1 MESKMSAVRRLPQA
15 ALGLALM
22 GLTVMPDSVWA
33 QEKTAKGEQ
42 AEPPHLELRR
52 TARSRE
58 YQGRTVDGEDRVI
71 RRGDS
76 LWRILIQ
83 ERGLP
88 QKSFGRYIILIG
100 SLNPALKNPD
110 MLPVGGTLFIP
121 LEPDEL
127 LGVKPAVEMEDAK
140 IYRVKEGDRFIDV
153 LREQLEVKG
162 GAELRK
168 AGEQVK
174 RLNPDKKNWDA
185 LVVGETIRL
194 PAAVGVAGRAPAAPK
209 GRPVAIVGLD
219 YGQKISA
226 QENLDLLASVMEAL
240 GQETNREGEEAV
252 ALSDGTMHLDRAAY
266 PVIQNSRKGQK
277 IILDLQSKIS
287 QSLRSKLETGKS
299 GIPVVS
305 LKKGVSLHETVSHLL
320 SRLGY
325 QSLPSNQLVVVQD
338 KGVAVQ
344 VKGEWM
350 AMPQEEGGGAPQVL
364 IISLTDA
371 SGQAPDYLRGY
382 LALKGMTL
390 TEIELPSSRSPAGPS
405 AASSGDGTA
414 QARIESWPADKAA
427 LIDAFLNDYGI
438 SFSSANWL
446 SVTLRDGIRME
457 AKADRLFE
465 HGGKRVALSFRPVGN
480 DVKKALQQSQ
490 GVRVVEMDP
499 ATQPSREVI
508 ARLLTAVGEP
518 ATYREQRFQAND
530 RGPKDKLTLAISGY
544 YLQKRSLLL
553 TDREIPKELER
564 FFFDKGMRVVRFR

>member
-1 MESKMSAVRRLPQA
+1 MESKMSAVRRLPHA

-127 LGVKPAVEMEDAK
+127 LGVKPAVK
-140 IYRVKEGDRFIDV
+140 
-153 LREQLEVKG
+153 KG
-162 GAELRK
+162 
-168 AGEQVK
+168 
-174 RLNPDKKNWDA
+174 
-185 LVVGETIRL
+185 
-194 PAAVGVAGRAPAAPK
+194 APAAPK

-305 LKKGVSLHETVSHLL
+305 LKKGVSLHETVSNVL

-325 QSLPSNQLVVVQD
+325 QSLPSNQPVVVQD

-350 AMPQEEGGGAPQVL
+350 AMPQDEGGVAPQVL

-371 SGQAPDYLRGY
+371 SGQAPEYLRGY

-390 TEIELPSSRSPAGPS
+390 TEIELPSSRSPAGSS

-465 HGGKRVALSFRPVGN
+465 YGGKRVALSFRPVGG

-530 RGPKDKLTLAISGY
+530 RGPKDKLTLAVSGY
-544 YLQKRSLLL
+544 YLPQRSLLL

-564 FFFDKGMRVVRFR
+564 FFSDKGMRVVRFR

>member
-1 MESKMSAVRRLPQA
+1 MESKISLARRLPQA
-15 ALGLALM
+15 ALVVLM
-22 GLTVMPDSVWA
+22 SLTVMPEPVWA
-33 QEKTAKGEQ
+33 QERAVKGEQ
-42 AEPPHLELRR
+42 AEAPHLELRR

-58 YQGRTVDGEDRVI
+58 YQGRTVDGEDRVV

-88 QKSFGRYIILIG
+88 QKGFSRYVILIG
-100 SLNPALKNPD
+100 SLNPGLKNPD
-110 MLPVGGTLFIP
+110 VLPVGDTLFIP
-121 LEPDEL
+121 MEPDEI
-127 LGVKPAVEMEDAK
+127 LGVKPAVEKEETK
-140 IYRVKEGDRFIDV
+140 GYRVKQGDRLYDV

-168 AGEQVK
+168 VAEQVK
-174 RLNPDKKNWDA
+174 RLNPDKKNWDS
-185 LVVGETIRL
+185 LLVGETIRL
-194 PAAVGVAGRAPAAPK
+194 HAASGGVGRASAVPK
-209 GRPVAIVGLD
+209 EKPVAIVGLD

-240 GQETNREGEEAV
+240 GQETSREGEEAV
-252 ALSDGTMHLDRAAY
+252 ALSDGTVHLDRAAY
-266 PVIQNSRKGQK
+266 PVIQNSKRGQK

-287 QSLRSKLETGKS
+287 QSLRSKLETEKS
-299 GIPVVS
+299 GLPVVS
-305 LKKGVSLHETVSHLL
+305 LKKGASLHETVNNLL

-325 QSLPSNQLVVVQD
+325 QSLPSNQPVVVQD
-338 KGVAVQ
+338 QGVAVQ

-350 AMPQEEGGGAPQVL
+350 AMPQEEGGAAPQVV
-364 IISLTDA
+364 IISLTDDA
-371 SGQAPDYLRGY
+371 GQAPAYLREY
-382 LALKGMTL
+382 LALKGMNL
-390 TEIELPSSRSPAGPS
+390 KEIALPSSRNPVASPEARL
-405 AASSGDGTA
+405 GDGTA

-427 LIDAFLNDYGI
+427 LIDAFLNDYDI
-438 SFSSANWL
+438 SFAGESWL
-446 SVTLRDGIRME
+446 SVTLRDGIRIE

-465 HGGKRVALSFRPVGN
+465 YGGKKVALSFRPVGD

-490 GVRVVEMDP
+490 GVRVVELNP

-508 ARLLTAVGEP
+508 GKLLTAVGEA

-544 YLQKRSLLL
+544 YLTKRSLLL

-564 FFFDKGMRVVRFR
+564 FFSDKGMRVVRFR

>member
-1 MESKMSAVRRLPQA
+1 
-15 ALGLALM
+15 M
-22 GLTVMPDSVWA
+22 GLTVMPVPVWA
-33 QEKTAKGEQ
+33 QERAVKGEQ
-42 AEPPHLELRR
+42 AEAPHLELRR

-58 YQGRTVDGEDRVI
+58 YQGRTVDGEDRVV

-88 QKSFGRYIILIG
+88 QKSFGRYVILIG

-127 LGVKPAVEMEDAK
+127 LGVKPVVEKEDSK
-140 IYRVKEGDRFIDV
+140 IYRVKEGDRI
-153 LREQLEVKG
+153 
-162 GAELRK
+162 AS
-168 AGEQVK
+168 
-174 RLNPDKKNWDA
+174 
-185 LVVGETIRL
+185 
-194 PAAVGVAGRAPAAPK
+194 GVAKRVPAAPK

-266 PVIQNSRKGQK
+266 PVIQNSKRGQK

-287 QSLRSKLETGKS
+287 QSLRSKLEKEKS
-299 GIPVVS
+299 ELPVVS

-325 QSLPSNQLVVVQD
+325 QSLPSSQPVVVQD
-338 KGVAVQ
+338 QGVAIQ

-350 AMPQEEGGGAPQVL
+350 AMPQEEGGAAPPQVV
-364 IISLTDA
+364 IITLTDDA
-371 SGQAPDYLRGY
+371 GQAPAYLREY
-382 LALKGMTL
+382 LALKGMNL
-390 TEIELPSSRSPAGPS
+390 KEIALPSSRNPAGS
-405 AASSGDGTA
+405 AAALGDDGPP
-414 QARIESWPADKAA
+414 QARIESWPADKTA

-438 SFSSANWL
+438 SFSSGSWL
-446 SVTLRDGIRME
+446 SVTLRDGIRIE

-465 HGGKRVALSFRPVGN
+465 HGGKKVALSFRPVGD
-480 DVKKALQQSQ
+480 DVKKALQQGQ

-499 ATQPSREVI
+499 ATQPARAVI
-508 ARLLTAVGEP
+508 GRLLTAVGEP

-530 RGPKDKLTLAISGY
+530 RGPKDKLALAISGY
-544 YLQKRSLLL
+544 YLPQRSLLL